1 MFLFLPVL
9 LWANNHPLVHEEILI
24 ETGHNTVKTK
34 QESQPATHYPTFSKQ
49 FERAGRLAGTET
61 GREIDRHGDMQAGR

>member
-34 QESQPATHYPTFSKQ
+34 QESQPATFSKQ
-49 FERAGRLAGTET
+49 FERAGRQAGRET
-61 GREIDRHGDMQAGR
+61 GREIDRNGDRQAGR

>member
-9 LWANNHPLVHEEILI
+9 FWTNNHPLVHEEILI

-34 QESQPATHYPTFSKQ
+34 QESQPATFSKQ
-49 FERAGRLAGTET
+49 FERAGRQA
-61 GREIDRHGDMQAGR
+61 GREIHRHGDRQAGR